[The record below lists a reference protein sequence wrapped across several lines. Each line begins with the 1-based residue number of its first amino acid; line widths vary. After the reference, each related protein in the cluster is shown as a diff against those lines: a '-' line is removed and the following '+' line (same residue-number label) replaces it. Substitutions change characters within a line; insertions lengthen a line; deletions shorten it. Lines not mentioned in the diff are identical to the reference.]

1 MLISILRSTYLSVG
15 GKKKK
20 EEEIELS
27 TSSSNDYHLDINY
40 AGMVSVTRNIRRKE
54 YELV

>member
-15 GKKKK
+15 GKKK